1 MSSAEKQ
8 AVQQELQK
16 YIASGTKEK
25 APGHIKTVNSK
36 KPIEFA
42 LTINGL
48 TPVEYQAVIE
58 YVKSLRKEWNVAMNN
73 LDLAI
78 ALLEDAKQLRK
89 EHD

>member
-16 YIASGTKEK
+16 YIASGIKEK
-25 APGHIKTVNSK
+25 APSHIETVNSK

-48 TPVEYQAVIE
+48 TPVEYQEVIE